1 MKITEDNYEDYL
13 TNSYLDTT
21 KKKQEIVNPLLTLT
35 TTSLLVVLLLLILV
49 IIDKDFIV
57 DKIISQKNKKEIL
70 DR

>member
-1 MKITEDNYEDYL
+1 MKKFF
-13 TNSYLDTT
+13 S
-21 KKKQEIVNPLLTLT
+21 KA
-35 TTSLLVVLLLLILV
+35 LLLILV